1 MVRGGN
7 RCGRRRDMWLEERCG
22 WKRDMWLEEEVGVVG
37 GGKCIGVVVGGEIC
51 G

>member
-1 MVRGGN
+1 MVRGGK
-7 RCGRRRDMWLEERCG
+7 MWLEEERCG
-22 WKRDMWLEEEVGVVG
+22 WRRDMWLEEEVGVVG